1 MRVRSVTYT
10 RQRKKK
16 HFRQAKGAYATKKNR
31 WRMVKQH
38 LRKVNASSY
47 VGRKDRKSDFRTL
60 WITRINAAARQFGN
74 MTYSQLIN
82 GLKNANV
89 SVDRKILADM
99 ALNDP
104 QSFTELAQLAKE
116 SKTVAVA

>member
-16 HFRQAKGAYATKKNR
+16 HYRRAKGAYATKKNR

-38 LRKVNASSY
+38 LRKVGIYSY
-47 VGRKDRKSDFRTL
+47 VGRKDRKSDFRSL
-60 WITRINAAARQFGN
+60 WIMRINAAARELGN
-74 MTYSQLIN
+74 LTYSQMMN

-89 SVDRKILADM
+89 TVDRKMLADL
-99 ALNDP
+99 AVNDP
-104 QSFTELAQLAKE
+104 QAFTELATLAKQNQE
-116 SKTVAVA
+116 AAA

>member
-16 HFRQAKGAYATKKNR
+16 HYRRAKGAYATKKNR

-38 LRKVNASSY
+38 LRKVGIYSY
-47 VGRKDRKSDFRTL
+47 VGRKDRKSDFRSL
-60 WITRINAAARQFGN
+60 WIMRINAAARELAGL
-74 MTYSQLIN
+74 TYSQFMH

-89 SVDRKILADM
+89 TVDRKMLADL
-99 ALNDP
+99 AVSDP
-104 QSFTELAQLAKE
+104 QAFTELASLAKQNQ
-116 SKTVAVA
+116 AAA

>member
-16 HFRQAKGAYATKKNR
+16 HYRRAKGAYATKKNR

-38 LRKVNASSY
+38 LRKVGVHSY

-60 WITRINAAARQFGN
+60 WIMRINAAARQAADIS
-74 MTYSQLIN
+74 YSQLIH
-82 GLKNANV
+82 GLKTANV
-89 SVDRKILADM
+89 VIDRKMLADL
-99 ALNDP
+99 AVNDP
-104 QSFTELAQLAKE
+104 EGFADLTNLAKQNQQ
-116 SKTVAVA
+116 SAA

>member
-16 HFRQAKGAYATKKNR
+16 HYRRAKGAYATKKNR

-38 LRKVNASSY
+38 LRKVGIYSY
-47 VGRKDRKSDFRTL
+47 VGRKDRKSDFRSL
-60 WITRINAAARQFGN
+60 WIMRINAAARELAGL
-74 MTYSQLIN
+74 TYSQLIN

-89 SVDRKILADM
+89 TVDRKMLAEL
-99 ALNDP
+99 AVNDP
-104 QSFTELAQLAKE
+104 QAFTELATLAKQNQ
-116 SKTVAVA
+116 AAA

>member
-16 HFRQAKGAYATKKNR
+16 HYRRAKGAYATKKNR

-38 LRKVNASSY
+38 LRKVGVYSY
-47 VGRKDRKSDFRTL
+47 VGRKDRKSNFRRL
-60 WITRINAAARQFGN
+60 WIMRINAAVREVGGL
-74 MTYSQLIN
+74 TYGQLIH

-89 SVDRKILADM
+89 NVDRKILAEL
-99 ALNDP
+99 AVNDP
-104 QSFTELAQLAKE
+104 QAFADLAAIAKQNQNQN
-116 SKTVAVA
+116 AA

>member
-16 HFRQAKGAYATKKNR
+16 HYRRAKGSYATKKNR

-38 LRKVNASSY
+38 LRKVGIYSY
-47 VGRKDRKSDFRTL
+47 VGRKDRKSDFRSL
-60 WITRINAAARQFGN
+60 WIMRINAAARELGG

-89 SVDRKILADM
+89 TVDRKMLADL
-99 ALNDP
+99 AVSDP
-104 QSFTELAQLAKE
+104 AAFTELATLAKQNQ
-116 SKTVAVA
+116 AAA